1 MSRFDNCTV
10 IYTIVN
16 ERIIAVYKFINYSHN
31 YKYITIFEN
40 VTLIIQM
47 NNDNES

>member
-1 MSRFDNCTV
+1 MND
-10 IYTIVN
+10 
-16 ERIIAVYKFINYSHN
+16 IINAVYKFLNYSHN

-40 VTLIIQM
+40 VTILIITM

>member
-1 MSRFDNCTV
+1 MND
-10 IYTIVN
+10 
-16 ERIIAVYKFINYSHN
+16 IINAVYKFLNYSHN

-40 VTLIIQM
+40 VILIITM